1 MPKYKVRIAWWPHLI
16 SKLKNSLVIVVIF
29 SFHFESSNLISISR
43 KM

>member
-16 SKLKNSLVIVVIF
+16 SKLKNSLVIF